1 MHASMVKS
9 VTVMIAG
16 PLQADLVEPI
26 RAVDPRVEVAYE
38 PDLLPLPRYPNDH
51 GGVDDF
57 RRTPAQA
64 RQRRQM
70 LGVAEVLVG
79 AVLARLA
86 AALREN
92 ERIVSLFVENLRRY
106 LRGEDL
112 INRVDPQLLY

>member
-1 MHASMVKS
+1 
-9 VTVMIAG
+9 
-16 PLQADLVEPI
+16 
-26 RAVDPRVEVAYE
+26 
-38 PDLLPLPRYPNDH
+38 
-51 GGVDDF
+51 
-57 RRTPAQA
+57 
-64 RQRRQM
+64 M

-79 AVLARLA
+79 AVVARLA